1 MPFELGSARM
11 EDHGHGEWN
20 GGGRYLLFV
29 SSATGYELRERE
41 GELPAVGSEI
51 EDGERRYRVSK
62 HAPSPLPGDRRR
74 CAYLL
79 PA

>member
-1 MPFELGSARM
+1 MDDGTQNGSGA
-11 EDHGHGEWN
+11 
-20 GGGRYLLFV
+20 RYLLFV
-29 SSATGYELRERE
+29 SSAQGYTLRERE
-41 GELPAVGSEI
+41 GELPPVG
-51 EDGERRYRVSK
+51 GEVEEGEQRYRVSK

>member
-1 MPFELGSARM
+1 M
-11 EDHGHGEWN
+11 EGYENGHDP
-20 GGGRYLLFV
+20 GGGARYLLFAW
-29 SSATGYELRERE
+29 SAQGYELHERE